1 VIMVGVHTNMCV
13 LGRPFGLRQ
22 MSKNGKNVVLVR
34 DMTDTMYNPGRW
46 PFVSH
51 FQGTDLIVE
60 HIEKF
65 VCPTI
70 TSDQLLGGK
79 SFVFK
84 NDHRPRAVFLVAEK
98 IYNTRSTL
106 PVLARRLFEDR
117 LGFQT
122 TVLGA
127 ADGVHEIKGMAAA
140 VKQADLVVVS
150 VRRRALPRKDLD
162 ALKAH
167 LAAGKPLI
175 GLRTAS
181 HAFDARGSG
190 PKNHAEWPEFDAKVL
205 GGNYHNHHAS
215 GPTTTIVSR
224 GVPHPVLVGLD
235 KSFTS
240 KGSLYKTGPLAKGTT
255 ELLTGSIPGQKAEPI
270 AWTNQYGKAR
280 IFYTSLGHEA
290 DFRNPQFWQLIENAV
305 RWTSQ
310 MKNAVAA
317 RP

>member
-1 VIMVGVHTNMCV
+1 
-13 LGRPFGLRQ
+13 
-22 MSKNGKNVVLVR
+22 
-34 DMTDTMYNPGRW
+34 
-46 PFVSH
+46 
-51 FQGTDLIVE
+51 
-60 HIEKF
+60 
-65 VCPTI
+65 
-70 TSDQLLGGK
+70 
-79 SFVFK
+79 
-84 NDHRPRAVFLVAEK
+84 
-98 IYNTRSTL
+98 
-106 PVLARRLFEDR
+106 
-117 LGFQT
+117 
-122 TVLGA
+122 
-127 ADGVHEIKGMAAA
+127 MAAA

-181 HAFDARGSG
+181 HAFDARGAG
-190 PKNHAEWPEFDAKVL
+190 PKNHAEWPEFDARVV

-224 GVPHPVLVGLD
+224 GIPHPVLVGLD

-310 MKNAVAA
+310 MKNAVAS